1 MAALKPYYKPTRI
14 LEENKNLKVIRT
26 NSTIFEV
33 QKRQMPAHQLFPDT
47 WVDSYADYL
56 FNYAIGRVSNA
67 EIAKD
72 LVQETFFAGLKS
84 AKNFKGDA
92 AERTWLIAILKRK
105 VIDHYRKINS
115 KKGKAE
121 VRMSYSASS
130 DAEGDWLEEQ
140 VADPNSILENDV
152 IENEELGLAIHEC
165 IAKLPKK
172 QARVFKMKTIQGIST
187 EDICKELDI
196 NPSNLWVMIHRAR
209 TALMG
214 CLNQNWYNT

>member
-1 MAALKPYYKPTRI
+1 MAALKYQESKVANI
-14 LEENKNLKVIRT
+14 KVIT
-26 NSTIFEV
+26 SNSRNFGTDNES
-33 QKRQMPAHQLFPDT
+33 MAENQLHPNT
-47 WVDSYADYL
+47 WVDAYADYL
-56 FNYAIGRVSNA
+56 FNYAIGRISDA

-72 LVQETFFAGLKS
+72 LVQETFLAGLKS
-84 AKNFKGDA
+84 AKNYKGDA

-121 VRMSYSASS
+121 VRMNYSPQS

-140 VADPNSILENDV
+140 VADSFSTFENST
-152 IENEELGLAIHEC
+152 IENEELGLAIQSC
-165 IAKLPKK
+165 ISKLPKK
-172 QARVFKMKTIQGIST
+172 QALVFTMKTIQGIST
-187 EDICKELDI
+187 EDICNELEI

-214 CLNQNWYNT
+214 CLNQNWF